1 MPIPIIKKHS
11 SLSEGVLFYNK
22 LKTDKGEARVVLCH
36 NLPIVPQD
44 GNIDIRRL
52 SEAFR
57 PWMTHPRSR
66 LREPVFHVSLNPNPK
81 DRIDEMKMLEIAHY
95 YMERMGYGDQPYV
108 IFEHNDI
115 ERKHY
120 HIVSSRIKPDGTTID
135 SFEYK
140 KRSKALT
147 EEIEREF
154 NLIPTV
160 LGQQSAA
167 FEELRKV
174 EYAQSNLKAQLSSVL
189 YNLTDRYRFSS
200 KGECTTLLKIFNIW
214 MEECKGE
221 VEGRPYAGIIYGALD
236 EHGQRVGKPIKSS
249 RISKKF
255 GYKALQKEYSKTK
268 RWIAG
273 NKQKLEPTRITIRE
287 AMKTA
292 RTTEEFAAA
301 IRPGGISVV
310 FHRSA
315 EHENRIY
322 GVTFIDHRNGLVI
335 NGSRLD
341 KAFAANRFQEL
352 FTKAPATE
360 PQNRAERSQQ
370 SSDTENDWFTQL
382 SHDFGAIS
390 DIFPDMDL
398 FSVLLNEAS
407 RPDYWDEWAQ
417 EYQRRKKKKKRRHL
431 K

>member
-1 MPIPIIKKHS
+1 MVARINHGAHV
-11 SLSEGVLFYNK
+11 EGVLFYNK

-44 GNIDIRRL
+44 GKIDIRRL

-57 PWMTHPRSR
+57 PWMTHPRPR
-66 LREPVFHVSLNPNPK
+66 LGEPVFHVSLNPNPK

-189 YNLTDRYRFSS
+189 NNLTDRYRFSS

>member
-1 MPIPIIKKHS
+1 MVARINHGAHV
-11 SLSEGVLFYNK
+11 EGVLFYNK

-335 NGSRLD
+335 NGSRSTRLLRPTAS
-341 KAFAANRFQEL
+341 KNCLPRL
-352 FTKAPATE
+352 RPLSLRTVRSVRSRAPTRKMTGSRSYRTTLE
-360 PQNRAERSQQ
+360 PYPTYSRTWIYSPCCSTR
-370 SSDTENDWFTQL
+370 
-382 SHDFGAIS
+382 H
-390 DIFPDMDL
+390 PDLIIGMNGRRNT
-398 FSVLLNEAS
+398 NE
-407 RPDYWDEWAQ
+407 EK
-417 EYQRRKKKKKRRHL
+417 RRKNAGT
-431 K
+431 